1 LEAPPFIC
9 TERQLVV
16 NAGMIMN
23 CRLGSSGSPSFL
35 IQTPQRQTLWRLN
48 FATAKSSD
56 LQFSILQIQRLN
68 SWGRAHLL
76 DMVLVPSSAVSEHE
90 WWERDWPQNL
100 IFVSWNWAGKLMG
113 LLVMKHSRLHRIALG
128 TALSLDVDASM
139 EIVRDR
145 SKNKIL
151 KN

>member
-1 LEAPPFIC
+1 VLGQLAYKGDGLKWGLEAPPFIC

-35 IQTPQRQTLWRLN
+35 IQTLQRQTLQRQTLWRLN

-90 WWERDWPQNL
+90 WWERDWQQNL
-100 IFVSWNWAGKLMG
+100 ILFWRRPG
-113 LLVMKHSRLHRIALG
+113 
-128 TALSLDVDASM
+128 
-139 EIVRDR
+139 
-145 SKNKIL
+145 
-151 KN
+151 